1 MPACRFIANPHHGD
15 TGCGNADAV
24 VTPETSDSCQ
34 SVPLTAPSRILDLK
48 GLKCPLPALKTA
60 KVLKGLAAGESLTVL
75 CTDPMAVIDI
85 PALLNETGDRLLA
98 QEREG
103 EMIVFQILRS

>member
-1 MPACRFIANPHHGD
+1 MNP
-15 TGCGNADAV
+15 
-24 VTPETSDSCQ
+24 
-34 SVPLTAPSRILDLK
+34 PSILDLK

-60 KVLKGLAAGESLTVL
+60 KALKGLAAGDHLTVL

-103 EMIVFQILRS
+103 EMTIFRILKG